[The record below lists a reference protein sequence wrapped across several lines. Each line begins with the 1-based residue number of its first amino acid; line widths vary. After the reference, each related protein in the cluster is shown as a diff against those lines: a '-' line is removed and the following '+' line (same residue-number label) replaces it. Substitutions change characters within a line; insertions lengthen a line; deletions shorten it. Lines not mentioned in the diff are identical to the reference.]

1 MGPESKI
8 WQATS
13 ALSASTTTLR
23 DSLVVSRTYQEYMYV
38 NLLNYKEPAAQKE
51 DMRQE
56 S

>member
-23 DSLVVSRTYQEYMYV
+23 DSSVVSRTNQEYV
-38 NLLNYKEPAAQKE
+38 NLLDYEEPPAEKEERRQK
-51 DMRQE
+51 